1 MASRLTLRIQERF
14 ADLTRSEQ
22 KLAALILN
30 RQDDALT
37 HSATELAG
45 MAGVSKATAA
55 RFFRTLG
62 YADFN
67 EVRAQAREERNRTQP
82 YRYSVAGS
90 QQIALGKAIG
100 AQLDL
105 ELSSLTRTF
114 EELRSDN
121 LKDAAEIIAEA
132 PRMFFLGFGLE
143 QGFAGYARLL
153 FARLRHGT
161 MVLGAANGTWAED
174 LAMTGPRDALLL
186 LTLDPRPRML
196 RSILNYATTTR
207 VSVITVTDHTYLAR
221 AGRFSRV
228 VLPVHAAS
236 FGLGPSHTAM
246 SATIRL
252 LALAYAAHVG
262 DSVSQHADAVADIH
276 DEIDD
281 VE

>member
-22 KLAALILN
+22 KLASLILD
-30 RQDDALT
+30 RQDDALI

-67 EVRAQAREERNRTQP
+67 EVRAQAREERDRTQP
-82 YRYSVAGS
+82 YRYSIVGS
-90 QQIALGKAIG
+90 EQVALGKAIG

-105 ELSSLTRTF
+105 ELSSLTKTF
-114 EELRSDN
+114 EELRSDS
-121 LKDAAEIIAEA
+121 LKDAAELIADA
-132 PRMFFLGFGLE
+132 PRMFFLGFALE
-143 QGFAGYARLL
+143 EGFALYARLL
-153 FARLRHGT
+153 FARLRHST
-161 MVLGAANGTWAED
+161 MVLGTGNGTWAED
-174 LAMTGPRDALLL
+174 LAMTGPRDVLVL
-186 LTLDPRPRML
+186 LTLDPRPKIL
-196 RSILNYATTTR
+196 RSILSYAATTR
-207 VSVITVTDHTYLAR
+207 VSVITITDHTYLATAR
-221 AGRFSRV
+221 RFSKV

-262 DSVSQHADAVADIH
+262 DPVTQRAGIVADIH
-276 DEIDD
+276 DELDD
-281 VE
+281 LE